1 LRIHPLLRHNRRGAL
16 QLEMEADMHE
26 DDRSSDRRFN
36 RRSFGRLAVGGLLG
50 AAGLV
55 AGGGAFAATEEEALR
70 DYVPDAQ
77 DPMRIARRISG
88 LHTERWQDHFGSVSQ
103 DAILVKV
110 NDRVLHYWGSDGFY
124 RIYPTS
130 VPLTEEM
137 TRRGRTTIT
146 LKRPEPDWRAT
157 PSMLARNPDLPTFV
171 PPGPDNPLGIR
182 ALNLGWPAYR
192 IHGTNDIRKIG
203 RQSSSGCIGLF
214 NEHILEVYDRA
225 QIGTP
230 VLLI

>member
-1 LRIHPLLRHNRRGAL
+1 MKTEHW
-16 QLEMEADMHE
+16 QTY
-26 DDRSSDRRFN
+26 FN
-36 RRSFGRLAVGGLLG
+36 S
-50 AAGLV
+50 
-55 AGGGAFAATEEEALR
+55 
-70 DYVPDAQ
+70 
-77 DPMRIARRISG
+77 I
-88 LHTERWQDHFGSVSQ
+88 SQ

-137 TRRGRTTIT
+137 TRRGRTSVT
-146 LKRPEPDWRAT
+146 LKRPDPDWRPT
-157 PSMLARNPDLPTFV
+157 PAMLKRNPDLPGYV

-203 RQSSSGCIGLF
+203 AAVVVGL
-214 NEHILEVYDRA
+214 HRALQRAHPRGLRPRPDRHPRPPRLTGGPPA
-225 QIGTP
+225 GRAPTCRRSRAEPPPPLFFPLDCMRRPGRRAPPGAAAAGAPSPRPCTQREKRPARHFTDLRTRAVVAGLRDGTL
-230 VLLI
+230 VLPF

>member
-1 LRIHPLLRHNRRGAL
+1 MDRGDGGSRRDL
-16 QLEMEADMHE
+16 D
-26 DDRSSDRRFN
+26 
-36 RRSFGRLAVGGLLG
+36 RRSFGRLAIGGIVG
-50 AAGLV
+50 AAAASV
-55 AGGGAFAATEEEALR
+55 AGGAWAATEEDALH
-70 DYVPDAQ
+70 DYVADSQ
-77 DPMRIARRISG
+77 DTMRLLRRISG
-88 LHTERWQDHFGSVSQ
+88 LHTERWQDHFSSISQ

-110 NDRVLHYWGSDGFY
+110 NDRVLHYWGADGFY

-137 TRRGRTTIT
+137 TRRGRTSIT
-146 LKRPEPDWRAT
+146 LKRPDPDWRPTEA
-157 PSMLARNPDLPTFV
+157 MLQRRPDLPRYV

-214 NEHILEVYDRA
+214 NEHIIEVYDRA

-230 VLLI
+230 VLLV

>member
-1 LRIHPLLRHNRRGAL
+1 
-16 QLEMEADMHE
+16 MERDPV
-26 DDRSSDRRFN
+26 DRDRLN
-36 RRSFGRLAVGGLLG
+36 RRSFTRLAAGGLVG
-50 AAGLV
+50 AAAASL
-55 AGGGAFAATEEEALR
+55 GGAGFAAEEAEALH
-70 DYVPDAQ
+70 DYVPDSQ
-77 DPMRIARRISG
+77 DAPRLLRRISG
-88 LHTERWQDHFGSVSQ
+88 LHTERWQDHFGSISQ

-137 TRRGRTTIT
+137 TRRGRTSIT
-146 LKRPEPDWRAT
+146 LKRPDPDWRPTAN
-157 PSMLARNPDLPTFV
+157 MLQRRPDLPTYV

-192 IHGTNDIRKIG
+192 IHCTNDIRKIG

-225 QIGTP
+225 QVGTP

>member
-1 LRIHPLLRHNRRGAL
+1 MRRG
-16 QLEMEADMHE
+16 QPSPRRRTSRCTTTCADFQ
-26 DDRSSDRRFN
+26 DSL
-36 RRSFGRLAVGGLLG
+36 RLL
-50 AAGLV
+50 
-55 AGGGAFAATEEEALR
+55 
-70 DYVPDAQ
+70 
-77 DPMRIARRISG
+77 RRISG
-88 LHTERWQDHFGSVSQ
+88 LHTESWQNHFSSISK

-146 LKRPEPDWRAT
+146 LKRPDPT
-157 PSMLARNPDLPTFV
+157 GARPRPCCRRPDLPTYV

-203 RQSSSGCIGLF
+203 RQSSSGCVGLF

>member
-1 LRIHPLLRHNRRGAL
+1 
-16 QLEMEADMHE
+16 MHRDTDAFE
-26 DDRSSDRRFN
+26 GRLN
-36 RRSFGRLAVGGLLG
+36 RRSFARFAAG
-50 AAGLV
+50 AAV
-55 AGGGAFAATEEEALR
+55 AALAGPVLAATEEEPLH
-70 DYVPDAQ
+70 DYVPDSQ
-77 DPMRIARRISG
+77 DLPRLLRRISG
-88 LHTERWQDHFGSVSQ
+88 LHTEHWQNHFNSISQ
-103 DAILVKV
+103 DAILVNV
-110 NDRVLHYWGSDGFY
+110 DDRVLHYWGSDGFY

-137 TRRGRTTIT
+137 TRRGRTSIT
-146 LKRPEPDWRAT
+146 LKRENPDWRPT
-157 PSMLARNPDLPTFV
+157 PAMLKRRPDLPLYE

-182 ALNLGWPAYR
+182 ALNLGWPSYR

-214 NEHILEVYDRA
+214 NEHILEVYGRA

>member
-1 LRIHPLLRHNRRGAL
+1 MNEDRMNRRAF
-16 QLEMEADMHE
+16 A
-26 DDRSSDRRFN
+26 
-36 RRSFGRLAVGGLLG
+36 RLAAG
-50 AAGLV
+50 AAIGV
-55 AGGGAFAATEEEALR
+55 AASGAAFAATEEDPLVN
-70 DYVPDAQ
+70 DYVPDSQ
-77 DPMRIARRISG
+77 DLPRLLRRISS
-88 LHTERWQDHFGSVSQ
+88 LRTREWQDYFSDLSQ
-103 DAILVKV
+103 DAILADTS
-110 NDRVLHYWGSDGFY
+110 DRVLHYWGSDGFY

-137 TRRGRTTIT
+137 TRRGRTTVT
-146 LKRPEPDWRAT
+146 LKRPDPDWRPTAA
-157 PSMLARNPDLPTFV
+157 MLVRHPGLPAYV
-171 PPGPDNPLGIR
+171 APGLDNPLGIR

-214 NEHILEVYDRA
+214 NEHILEVYERA

>member
-1 LRIHPLLRHNRRGAL
+1 MRRDNDELEGRLNRRAF
-16 QLEMEADMHE
+16 A
-26 DDRSSDRRFN
+26 
-36 RRSFGRLAVGGLLG
+36 RLAAGAVLGTGLAG
-50 AAGLV
+50 A
-55 AGGGAFAATEEEALR
+55 GGAFAATEEEALH
-70 DYVPDAQ
+70 DFVPDAQ
-77 DPMRIARRISG
+77 DKPMLLRRISG
-88 LHTERWQDHFGSVSQ
+88 LHTQRWQDHFSDISQ
-103 DAILVKV
+103 DAILVNV
-110 NDRVLHYWGSDGFY
+110 DDRVLHYWGSDGFY

-137 TRRGRTTIT
+137 TRRGRTSIT
-146 LKRPEPDWRAT
+146 LKRPDPDWRPT
-157 PSMLARNPDLPTFV
+157 ETMLKRNAALPLYV

-225 QIGTP
+225 QVGTP
-230 VLLI
+230 VLMI

>member
-1 LRIHPLLRHNRRGAL
+1 
-16 QLEMEADMHE
+16 
-26 DDRSSDRRFN
+26 
-36 RRSFGRLAVGGLLG
+36 
-50 AAGLV
+50 
-55 AGGGAFAATEEEALR
+55 
-70 DYVPDAQ
+70 
-77 DPMRIARRISG
+77 
-88 LHTERWQDHFGSVSQ
+88 
-103 DAILVKV
+103 VKV
-110 NDRVLHYWGSDGFY
+110 NDRVLHYWGADGFY

-137 TRRGRTTIT
+137 TRRGRTSIT
-146 LKRPEPDWRAT
+146 LKRPDPDWRPTAA
-157 PSMLARNPDLPTFV
+157 MLARRPDLPTYV

-225 QIGTP
+225 QVGTP
-230 VLLI
+230 VLLV